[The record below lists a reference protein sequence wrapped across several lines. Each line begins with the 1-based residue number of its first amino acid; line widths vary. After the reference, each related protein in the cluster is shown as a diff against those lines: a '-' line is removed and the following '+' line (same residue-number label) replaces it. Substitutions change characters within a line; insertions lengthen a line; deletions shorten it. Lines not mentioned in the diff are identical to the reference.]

1 MLGNRYVPGTA
12 EEYWHQ
18 LFLLRDV
25 YLPYLAQV
33 GALTHCK
40 TERAAFPSS
49 LIITAY
55 QEIREIKAECSPLRK
70 EQLL

>member
-12 EEYWHQ
+12 EEYWHK
-18 LFLLRDV
+18 LFLWRDV

-49 LIITAY
+49 LMITAY
-55 QEIREIKAECSPLRK
+55 LVIREIKAECLPLRK